1 MSIASE
7 IIRLQTAKANIK
19 SAIEDKGVD
28 VPASATLDTY
38 DEYISGITTGGGSSE
53 AEKGLIDG
61 SLSGGYEIPSGAT
74 SVRAYAFY
82 GFISLS
88 AVTIPSTVTTIGTSA
103 FSGCTS
109 LATVTIPNSV
119 TSIAGNVFKNC
130 RSLTSITIPSSVTS
144 IGASAFYSC
153 SGLTAMTIEAVV
165 PPTLGG
171 AGTSTAL
178 GQTTYTFPIY
188 VPDASVSAY
197 KTAYPDYASR
207 IVSISEKLPSGYTR
221 LSYLDNSAGTMQID
235 MLNLPFNVDG
245 DTSIEIKFQ
254 LTGNDGVLYANLDGL
269 IISNGYVVRGGTTE
283 YGTLLSSGVDSVIAM
298 DTAGDVTVNGT
309 TVLQVADGE
318 NWFGANMATVFDIGY
333 PEGYLYY
340 IKIWNSGTLVANYI
354 PAQNSSN
361 VNGLYDGVNSTWYPD
376 VNN

>member
-38 DEYISGITTGGGSSE
+38 DEYISGITTGGGSSANE
-53 AEKGLIDG
+53 IGLVQRTLTSYD
-61 SLSGGYEIPSGAT
+61 IPSGT
-74 SVRAYAFY
+74 
-82 GFISLS
+82 
-88 AVTIPSTVTTIGTSA
+88 TTIGQSA
-103 FSGCTS
+103 FNSFDS
-109 LATVTIPNSV
+109 LRSITIPDSV
-119 TSIAGNVFKNC
+119 TYIGLSSFNG
-130 RSLTSITIPSSVTS
+130 SGLTGVTIPSSVTE
-144 IGASAFYSC
+144 IDNYAFYGC
-153 SGLTAMTIEAVV
+153 FAMQEMTFQGTT
-165 PPTLGG
+165 PPTIGG
-171 AGTSTAL
+171 NSL

-188 VPDASVSAY
+188 VPDSAVSAY
-197 KTAYPDYASR
+197 KTAYTSYASR
-207 IVSISEKLPSGYTR
+207 IVGISEKLPSNYTK

-254 LTGNDGVLYANLDGL
+254 LTGNDGVLYVNLDGL
-269 IISNGYVVRGGTTE
+269 IISTEYITRGGNTE

-309 TVLQVADGE
+309 TVLQVADGGSWYE
-318 NWFGANMATVFDIGY
+318 TNMATVIDNGY

>member
-38 DEYISGITTGGGSSE
+38 DEYISGITTGGGSSANE
-53 AEKGLIDG
+53 IGLVQRTLTSYD
-61 SLSGGYEIPSGAT
+61 IPSGT
-74 SVRAYAFY
+74 TYIGRYAFFY
-82 GFISLS
+82 FLTLT
-88 AVTIPSTVTTIGTSA
+88 AVTIPNT
-103 FSGCTS
+103 
-109 LATVTIPNSV
+109 
-119 TSIAGNVFKNC
+119 
-130 RSLTSITIPSSVTS
+130 VTS
-144 IGASAFYSC
+144 IGDNAFNGC
-153 SGLTAMTIEAVV
+153 PGLLEMVFSGST

-171 AGTSTAL
+171 ANNSLGATSYA
-178 GQTTYTFPIY
+178 FPIY
-188 VPDASVSAY
+188 VPDSAVSAY
-197 KTAYPDYASR
+197 KTAYTNYASR
-207 IVSISEKLPSGYTR
+207 IVGISEKLPSGYTR

-318 NWFGANMATVFDIGY
+318 NWFVANMATVFDGAY